1 MDPDPKLNYGS
12 GSKHANNFGSV
23 RIRIHNPDTCIC
35 LCVYTHHILETQG
48 GLHTALVRGHL
59 IQRNVRKG
67 ERKIHDSSSHTCFIF
82 QETGKRGQKLAQQ
95 LQYQQQLAA
104 TEVDKDGDIFTV
116 ASLQQM
122 AGDTSQEARS
132 VWELVVRPPVETFQ
146 AGDWAGLWLP
156 ESTMWKSSAA
166 RKDRA
171 QLSLLPSP
179 VPVFT
184 VQQVTWPGPPLGCRN
199 GGSERQPTEPPLPAF
214 YRIET
219 SQRGGGYGQLHRTAL
234 QPSSPLSPRPR
245 KRSKRA

>member
-1 MDPDPKLNYGS
+1 M
-12 GSKHANNFGSV
+12 
-23 RIRIHNPDTCIC
+23 
-35 LCVYTHHILETQG
+35 LETQG
-48 GLHTALVRGHL
+48 GLHTAPVRGHL
-59 IQRNVRKG
+59 NP
-67 ERKIHDSSSHTCFIF
+67 KIFARVKEKYTIARPHTCFIF
-82 QETGKRGQKLAQQ
+82 QETGKRGQKQAQQ

-104 TEVDKDGDIFTV
+104 TEEDKNGDIFTV

-156 ESTMWKSSAA
+156 KSTMWNSSAA

-171 QLSLLPSP
+171 QLSPLPSP

-199 GGSERQPTEPPLPAF
+199 GGSERQSTEPPLPAF

-219 SQRGGGYGQLHRTAL
+219 SQRGGGYGPLHRTAL